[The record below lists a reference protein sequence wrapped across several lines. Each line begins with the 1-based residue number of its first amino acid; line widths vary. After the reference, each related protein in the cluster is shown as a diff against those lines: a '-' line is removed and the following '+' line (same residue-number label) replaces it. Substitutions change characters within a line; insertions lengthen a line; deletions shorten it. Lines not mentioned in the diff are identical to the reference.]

1 LIQLKTSV
9 TSPKYSILINGGL
22 CDYFLGKRGL
32 RQGDPLPPYLFVI
45 AMGIL
50 SCTLNSAAATGGLR
64 YDPKCRRVSLAHLC
78 SADDLMVFTN
88 GPLEDLQAINSILKD
103 AHHLSGLKCDPAK
116 SELYHAGV
124 SDDLAERLKEESGFK
139 VGLLPVKY
147 LGMLLISGKLD
158 YNDCRI
164 HHWASKSLSFAGT
177 LQLISSVIFSIANY
191 WCNYLYSE
199 VIFNDQRIWP
209 YARSWL
215 IYIQASICGII
226 SPSSSSEDNVV
237 WKIDT
242 GWNIF

>member
-1 LIQLKTSV
+1 
-9 TSPKYSILINGGL
+9 
-22 CDYFLGKRGL
+22 
-32 RQGDPLPPYLFVI
+32 
-45 AMGIL
+45 MGIL

-139 VGLLPVKY
+139 VGQLPVKY
-147 LGMLLISGKLD
+147 LGVLLISGKLD

-177 LQLISSVIFSIANY
+177 LQHISSVIFSIANY

-199 VIFNDQRIWP
+199 VILNDQWIWP

-215 IYIQASICGII
+215 IFKLLSVVLSLHLHLVKIMWFGKLTPDGIFSRRSMWDFNRI
-226 SPSSSSEDNVV
+226 KEALMIMWVITPEA
-237 WKIDT
+237 KKKL
-242 GWNIF
+242 